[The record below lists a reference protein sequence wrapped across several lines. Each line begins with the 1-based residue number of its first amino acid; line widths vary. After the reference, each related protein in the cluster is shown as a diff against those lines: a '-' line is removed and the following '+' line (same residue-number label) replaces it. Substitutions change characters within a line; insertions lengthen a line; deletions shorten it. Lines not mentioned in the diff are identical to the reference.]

1 MAIKDLT
8 RVQQHLL
15 LCNGS
20 SCAGH
25 GAAASTL
32 ALRDAISAAG
42 LHEAVHTTRTM
53 CNGRCD
59 DGPIVIVQPDGIW
72 YKHVDEATARRIVA
86 EHVVGGCPVDTHVLY
101 RWGADT
107 LDTTRPGLGDD

>member
-8 RVQQHLL
+8 KCARHLF

-20 SCAGH
+20 SCAEN
-25 GAAASTL
+25 GAAEVTQT
-32 ALRDAISAAG
+32 LRDEIRALSLDNQI
-42 LHEAVHTTRTM
+42 HTTKTM

-72 YKHVDEATARRIVA
+72 YKHVGKKTAKQIAYQHLKNDRVLN
-86 EHVVGGCPVDTHVLY
+86 EFVLY
-101 RWGADT
+101 RWGDEELHT
-107 LDTTRPGLGDD
+107 D

>member
-8 RVQQHLL
+8 KCERHLF

-20 SCAGH
+20 SCAEN
-25 GAAASTL
+25 GAAEVTQT
-32 ALRDAISAAG
+32 LRDEIRALG
-42 LHEAVHTTRTM
+42 LHDRIHTTKTM

-72 YKHVDEATARRIVA
+72 YKHVGTKAAKQIAYQHLKNDR
-86 EHVVGGCPVDTHVLY
+86 PVRELVLY
-101 RWGADT
+101 RWGDNE
-107 LDTTRPGLGDD
+107 LPIE